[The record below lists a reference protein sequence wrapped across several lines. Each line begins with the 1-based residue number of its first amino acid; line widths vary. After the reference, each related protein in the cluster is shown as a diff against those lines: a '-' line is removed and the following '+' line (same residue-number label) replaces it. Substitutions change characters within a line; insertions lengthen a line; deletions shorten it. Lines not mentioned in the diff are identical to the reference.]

1 MLSAIEVICFVACYI
16 FVFLLEVLRFRFKQ
30 NSIWRV
36 VSLALLL
43 LGVFIHGVSL
53 YQNNLLQNDHFFA
66 SASGWFSVLAFGLI
80 LVQVYLSL
88 IYPKTQ
94 FGLFLLPLAFIVL
107 ILGWCASDVA
117 FPEATTCR
125 WVRIFHAGSW
135 LLATL
140 ISLLGTV
147 TGAMFFVQR
156 YRLKHKIFSTKLT
169 LPSLEWLGC
178 GTRHATN
185 VSILFLGIGV
195 ICGFYLKAFASEDS
209 RQETTGL
216 DPVIIGATV
225 LFFTA
230 LFLRVRRFWRKDP
243 DVNAHDATLSFVFCV
258 ALFILLLF
266 AAFENQGHW
275 RGLIPAQAPKTSS
288 AAADMPNSVTSRL
301 NSLTGEM
308 TAPTNVYFHRNLLNI
323 HLWS

>member
-107 ILGWCASDVA
+107 ILGWCAMAPFSRGYNLPLGSDIS
-117 FPEATTCR
+117 R
-125 WVRIFHAGSW
+125 RILVVSDTHF
-135 LLATL
+135 
-140 ISLLGTV
+140 V
-147 TGAMFFVQR
+147 TWNSYWR
-156 YRLKHKIFSTKLT
+156 
-169 LPSLEWLGC
+169 
-178 GTRHATN
+178 N
-185 VSILFLGIGV
+185 VF
-195 ICGFYLKAFASEDS
+195 
-209 RQETTGL
+209 R
-216 DPVIIGATV
+216 P
-225 LFFTA
+225 
-230 LFLRVRRFWRKDP
+230 
-243 DVNAHDATLSFVFCV
+243 TLS
-258 ALFILLLF
+258 
-266 AAFENQGHW
+266 
-275 RGLIPAQAPKTSS
+275 PQA
-288 AAADMPNSVTSRL
+288 
-301 NSLTGEM
+301 
-308 TAPTNVYFHRNLLNI
+308 
-323 HLWS
+323 